1 MNAVEDVAPAS
12 IIQIIKYNKP
22 EIPCITLGAIFTLL
36 VAARPVVAAFVI
48 AEILGVSYLK
58 NYS

>member
-1 MNAVEDVAPAS
+1 MNAVEGITPAS

-22 EIPCITLGAIFTLL
+22 EIPYITLGAIFTLL

-58 NYS
+58 NYL

>member
-1 MNAVEDVAPAS
+1 MNAVEGITPAS
-12 IIQIIKYNKP
+12 VIQIIKYNKP
-22 EIPCITLGAIFTLL
+22 EIPYITLGAIFTLL

-58 NYS
+58 NYL